1 MKNAYGKGMANSKNP
16 AQESPVY
23 QLSDQYIE
31 QLAQSDPGLATALG
45 IAGHDHEMTDFSPKG
60 HEQRH
65 EITREVLNKLN
76 TLDTT
81 GDRDRLAAG
90 VLRNSLE
97 MSTLEFDAGEHLRSI
112 RVIAGD
118 VDSARSIFDLMPTA
132 TAENWKTIA
141 ERMQAVPNAFAGM
154 RESWGLGM
162 SRDIVAPRRQ
172 ALVVAEQLESWA
184 GTPSAPGF
192 FTQFAESASVVTGAP
207 VEQLRRAAVD
217 ASNSMAETAKFLRQ
231 TYAQSADPRN
241 GVGQERHALARRR
254 FMGMNIDAREAYE
267 WGFSEVSRLDAE
279 LTKTAK
285 EINPNMSL
293 DEVRNFLDTDPS
305 HSIEGEK
312 NLREWLQKLMD
323 DAMSFLIRENHFE
336 IPKEIHRVEAMISP
350 PGGAAAMYYTSPSED
365 LTRPGRT
372 WYPANG
378 RTRFPL
384 WSEPTTA
391 YHEGVPGHHLQI
403 GMATVNSEKLSRFQ
417 RNEFV
422 SGHGEGWALY
432 AERLMDELGFLS
444 KPEYRLGYLYAQA
457 FRAARIVVD
466 IGMHCEYTIPKS
478 SKWHG
483 GEAWTPELALQ
494 FLSARSSS
502 DDAFNKSEINRYLGW
517 PAQAISYKLGE
528 RVWLSLRDDAKRK
541 HGANFDLRAWHAYA
555 LDLGNLG
562 LDLLKTELARF

>member
-1 MKNAYGKGMANSKNP
+1 MKTAYGKAMTKSQTN
-16 AQESPVY
+16 AQLSPVY

-31 QLAQSDPGLATALG
+31 QLAATDPGLATALG
-45 IAGHDHEMTDFSPKG
+45 ISGHDHEMTDFSPRG
-60 HEQRH
+60 HAERN
-65 EITREVLNKLN
+65 EVTRSTLATLN

-81 GDRDRLAAG
+81 ADRDRLAAG

-97 MSTLEFDAGEHLRSI
+97 MTSLEYESGEHLRSI

-118 VDSARSIFDLMPTA
+118 VDSARGIFDLMPTA
-132 TAENWKTIA
+132 TVEHWQTIA
-141 ERMQAVPNAFAGM
+141 ERMAAVPTAFAGM
-154 RESWGLGM
+154 RESWSLG
-162 SRDIVAPRRQ
+162 IAQNTVAPRRQ
-172 ALVVAEQLESWA
+172 ALVVAEQLETWA
-184 GTPSAPGF
+184 GTPLAPGF
-192 FTQFAESASVVTGAP
+192 FAQFAESATSVAGAP
-207 VEQLRRAAVD
+207 LEKLRQAAVE
-217 ASNSMAETAKFLRQ
+217 ASNSMAATAKYLREI
-231 TYAQSADPRN
+231 YAPAADPRN
-241 GVGQERHALARRR
+241 GVGEQRHALARRR
-254 FMGMNIDAREAYE
+254 FMGMNVDAREAYE
-267 WGFSEVSRLDAE
+267 WGFAEVARLDAE
-279 LTKTAK
+279 LIKTAK
-285 EINPNMSL
+285 EINPNATL
-293 DEVRNFLDTDPS
+293 NEVREFLDTDPS
-305 HSIEGEK
+305 HSIEGEE
-312 NLREWLQKLMD
+312 NLRDWLQSLMD
-323 DAMSFLIRENHFE
+323 DAMSFLIRENHFD

-365 LTRPGRT
+365 LSRPGRT

-432 AERLMDELGFLS
+432 AERLMDELGFLG

-466 IGMHCEYTIPKS
+466 IGMHCEFKIPKE
-478 SKWHG
+478 SKWHA
-483 GEAWTPELALQ
+483 GESWTPELALE

-502 DDAFNKSEINRYLGW
+502 DDAFNRSEINRYLGW

-528 RVWLSLRDDAKRK
+528 RVWISLRDDAKRK
-541 HGANFDLRAWHAYA
+541 HGASFNLRAWHAYA

>member
-1 MKNAYGKGMANSKNP
+1 MTKSKNV

-23 QLSDQYIE
+23 ELSDQYIE
-31 QLAQSDPGLATALG
+31 QLAATDPGLATALG
-45 IAGHDHEMTDFSPKG
+45 IAGHDHKMTDFSPAG
-60 HEQRH
+60 HAERH
-65 EITREVLNKLN
+65 GITRSTLDKLN
-76 TLDTT
+76 SLDTSS
-81 GDRDRLAAG
+81 DQDRLAAG
-90 VLRNSLE
+90 VLRNSLD
-97 MSTLEFDAGEHLRSI
+97 MSTLEYDANEHLRSI

-141 ERMQAVPNAFAGM
+141 ERMQAVPTAFAGM
-154 RESWGLGM
+154 RESWSLGI
-162 SRDIVAPRRQ
+162 SRNTVAPRRQ
-172 ALVVAEQLESWA
+172 ALVVAEQLDTWA
-184 GTPSAPGF
+184 GSSSAPGF
-192 FTQFAESASVVTGAP
+192 FTQFAESAQSVASAP
-207 VEQLRRAAVD
+207 NEQLRQAAIE
-217 ASNSMAETAKFLRQ
+217 ASKSMAETASYLRN
-231 TYAQSADPRN
+231 TYAPAADPRN
-241 GVGQERHALARRR
+241 GVGEERHALARRR
-254 FMGMNIDAREAYE
+254 FMGMNIDARESYE
-267 WGFSEVSRLDAE
+267 WGFAEVMRLDAE
-279 LTKTAK
+279 LVKTAK
-285 EINPNMSL
+285 EINPNATL
-293 DEVRNFLDTDPS
+293 DEVRNYLDTDPK
-305 HSIEGEK
+305 HSIEGEE
-312 NLREWLQKLMD
+312 NLRDWLQQLMD
-323 DAMSFLIRENHFE
+323 DAMTFLIRENHFD

-350 PGGAAAMYYTSPSED
+350 PGGAAAMYYTPPSED
-365 LTRPGRT
+365 LSRPGRT

-378 RTRFPL
+378 RSRFPL

-403 GMATVNSEKLSRFQ
+403 GMATLNSEKLSRFQ

-432 AERLMDELGFLS
+432 AERLMDELGFLG

-457 FRAARIVVD
+457 FRAARIVLD
-466 IGMHCEYTIPKS
+466 IGMHCEYMIPKD
-478 SKWHG
+478 SKWHA
-483 GEAWTPELALQ
+483 GESWTPELALE

-541 HGANFDLRAWHAYA
+541 HGAKFDLRAWHAYA

>member
-1 MKNAYGKGMANSKNP
+1 
-16 AQESPVY
+16 
-23 QLSDQYIE
+23 
-31 QLAQSDPGLATALG
+31 
-45 IAGHDHEMTDFSPKG
+45 
-60 HEQRH
+60 
-65 EITREVLNKLN
+65 
-76 TLDTT
+76 
-81 GDRDRLAAG
+81 
-90 VLRNSLE
+90 
-97 MSTLEFDAGEHLRSI
+97 
-112 RVIAGD
+112 
-118 VDSARSIFDLMPTA
+118 MPTA

-141 ERMQAVPNAFAGM
+141 ERMQAVPTAFAGM
-154 RESWGLGM
+154 RESWSLGI
-162 SRDIVAPRRQ
+162 SRKVVAPRRQ
-172 ALVVAEQLESWA
+172 AIVVAEQLEIWA
-184 GTPSAPGF
+184 GTPKSPGF
-192 FTQFAESASVVTGAP
+192 FTQFAESASAVDGAP
-207 VEQLRRAAVD
+207 LEKLRRAAID

-231 TYAQSADPRN
+231 TYAPAADPRN
-241 GVGQERHALARRR
+241 GVGPERHALARRR
-254 FMGMNIDAREAYE
+254 FMGMNVDAQEAYE
-267 WGFSEVSRLDAE
+267 WGFAEVSRLDAE
-279 LTKTAK
+279 LVKTAK
-285 EINPNMSL
+285 EIKPNATL
-293 DEVRNFLDTDPS
+293 DEVRHFLDTDPK
-305 HSIEGEK
+305 HSIEGEE

-323 DAMSFLIRENHFE
+323 DAMSFLIRENHFD

-365 LTRPGRT
+365 LSRPGRT

-432 AERLMDELGFLS
+432 AERLMDELGFLG

-466 IGMHCEYTIPKS
+466 IGMHCEFTIPKE

-483 GEAWTPELALQ
+483 GEAWTPELALE

-502 DDAFNKSEINRYLGW
+502 DDEFNKSEINRYLGW

-528 RVWLSLRDDAKRK
+528 RVWLSLREDAKRK